1 MNEKF
6 LELSKEK
13 QLKIINAGME
23 VFGKYE
29 YKKAS
34 TDEIARI
41 AGISKGL
48 LFHYFKNKKTF
59 YLYIYNFCIKL
70 TAEFT
75 LNEDYKKIT
84 DFFELLEYGSKK
96 KMKLIHD
103 YPHITGFIVKAF
115 YSKNEEIS
123 NELDQVFANFTG
135 NIFEIYFKYIDFS
148 KFRDGVDPKEIFNML
163 TWMSEGYLFEKQRS
177 ENLIDIEEIWK
188 DFNTWKQMFIK
199 IAYKE
204 EYQ

>member
-6 LELSKEK
+6 FELPKEK
-13 QLKIINAGME
+13 QLRIINAGME
-23 VFGKYE
+23 VFAKYN

-70 TAEFT
+70 TADFT
-75 LNEDYKKIT
+75 MIEDYKNIT
-84 DFFELLEYGSKK
+84 DFFELIEYGGKK
-96 KMKLIHD
+96 KMKLIQD
-103 YPHITGFIVKAF
+103 YPYITGFVVKAF

-123 NELDQVFANFTG
+123 KDLDIVFANFNA
-135 NIFEIYFKYIDFS
+135 NIFDIYFKYIDFT
-148 KFRDGVDPKEIFNML
+148 KFRDGVDPKEIFNMM
-163 TWMSEGYLFEKQRS
+163 TWLSEGYLFEKQRS
-177 ENLIDIEEIWK
+177 ANTIDIEEMWR
-188 DFNTWKQMFIK
+188 DFENWKQMFK
-199 IAYKE
+199 KLAYKE